1 MEDPLRR
8 EVTLYALNERGHMT
22 EKREEARTR
31 KRERKG
37 KGKKESEKENVRNGK
52 RNVKPCRNVVH
63 EFRQSVS
70 PLRS

>member
-8 EVTLYALNERGHMT
+8 EVTLYAPNERGHTT

-37 KGKKESEKENVRNGK
+37 KGKKESEKKKMLAMEIK
-52 RNVKPCRNVVH
+52 
-63 EFRQSVS
+63 EIS
-70 PLRS
+70 PVETRTRIQAQR